1 VLSHTGLPCQYGE
14 LPGRWRVREGD
25 NYSTWHTLSDAC
37 PLADRVAEY
46 GVALSDRQATQ
57 PSAYKLNLLMYGDSI
72 DRCVCSA
79 PNLTLAQPL
88 TPMLTFQA

>member
-14 LPGRWRVREGD
+14 LPGRWRVRDGD
-25 NYSTWHTLSDAC
+25 NHSTWHTLSDTC

-46 GVALSDRQATQ
+46 GVALSGRQAPQ

-72 DRCVCSA
+72 DRCVC
-79 PNLTLAQPL
+79 LASDAL
-88 TPMLTFQA
+88 LMSSSTPMLTS